1 MTKTAPYFG
10 RRSLFARLFIYFLIV
25 LIVPLG
31 IFGAYYVTLGGQGQE
46 RYVGNQTMD
55 LVTSD
60 AAKVSQI
67 LDSYRHKAYLLST
80 DPQIVS
86 IVERDNLDAN
96 TKESRDLYQL
106 LFAVMK
112 GDTYLASATIV
123 SNSGKV
129 RISTHAFPDVY
140 DLRYHGNEWD
150 MNSIIVQNANLSPTA
165 SIISIRGHRTAE
177 NGRQIVAGIL
187 RRIYDEDGTNLGYLI
202 IDIYAEAFSSD
213 VNTERVLTDVL
224 LFDNTAFY
232 ATSLVHT
239 DRFGSFDKFPS
250 LLSLKGDYSSR
261 VIATGSSLLAIAP
274 VAGTGLSLAGT
285 ISAAPVRQ
293 SLDRFLWILLATFA
307 AGTVVAIG
315 LALLFSR
322 SIARPISTLASRMGE
337 VERGNLKI
345 HRIKSTIDE
354 FALLEQSFNVM
365 VTQIVSLLDL
375 TREEQKK
382 LSIAERKAL
391 ESQMNPHFLFN
402 TLNTIKALA
411 RLHGEEEI
419 YTITVKLG
427 KLLRST
433 IDNHESE
440 STLAESMAL
449 IDSYLTIQKLRFG
462 DKLKTE
468 IYLDE
473 TLKEVKTPKLI
484 IQPLVENAIIHGLEP
499 KVGEW
504 KLSVRVEEK
513 AGRITIT
520 IADNGV
526 GFEKGALPDNL
537 DELANS
543 GHVGVYNVYRR
554 LVLTYGDDLHFSIKS
569 TVGAGTV
576 VNISFQRDE
585 TQRSKE

>member
-1 MTKTAPYFG
+1 MTKTAPHFG

-46 RYVGNQTMD
+46 RYVANQTMD

-60 AAKVSQI
+60 AAKVSEI
-67 LDSYRHKAYLLST
+67 LESYRHKAYLLST
-80 DPQIVS
+80 DPQVIS
-86 IVERDNLDAN
+86 IVERDNIDAN
-96 TKESRDLYQL
+96 TQQSRDLYQL

-112 GDTYLASATIV
+112 GDTYLASANIV

-129 RISTHAFPDVY
+129 RLSTHTFPDVY
-140 DLRYHGNEWD
+140 DLRYHGNDWD
-150 MNSIIVQNANLSPTA
+150 MNSVIVQHADLSPTA
-165 SIISIRGHRTAE
+165 SIVSIRGHRIAE
-177 NGRQIVAGIL
+177 NGKQVIASIL

-202 IDIYAEAFSSD
+202 IDIYAEAFSGD
-213 VNTERVLTDVL
+213 VNYERVLTDVL

-232 ATSLVHT
+232 AASLVNT
-239 DRFGSFDKFPS
+239 DHYGTFDKFPA

-468 IYLDE
+468 IYLE
-473 TLKEVKTPKLI
+473 EALQGVKTPKLI

>member
-1 MTKTAPYFG
+1 MTKTAPRFG

-96 TKESRDLYQL
+96 TQESRDLYQL

-112 GDTYLASATIV
+112 GDTYLASANIV

-129 RISTHAFPDVY
+129 RVSTHAFPDVY